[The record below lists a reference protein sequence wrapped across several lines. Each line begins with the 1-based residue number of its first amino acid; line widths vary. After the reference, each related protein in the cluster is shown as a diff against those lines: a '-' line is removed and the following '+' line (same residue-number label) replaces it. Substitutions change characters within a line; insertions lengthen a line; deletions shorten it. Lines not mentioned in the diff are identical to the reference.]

1 MSAIEVQG
9 VVKDYPGCRALHGID
24 LAVERGEIVG
34 LLGPNG
40 AGKSTLMKILCCV
53 QAPTAGSARVE
64 GLDVVTR
71 SLEVRQRVGYL
82 PESAPLYP
90 EMTPGQYLEF
100 MARVRGVG
108 ADAVD
113 RAVVRCGVG
122 DVIDRPVATL
132 SKGYRQRVGL
142 AQAILHWPP
151 ILILDEPTT
160 GLDPSQIAEIRGLIR
175 EIGRERTVILSSHIL
190 PEVEATCDR
199 VVIIDRGRLR
209 AGGTTAEL
217 ASEVEGGQRLRLQ
230 LQGVEPAEAAAR
242 LAELPGVRGA
252 SVDGDG
258 WVVLEADDDARAAV
272 FGATVER
279 GWTLLELRSEARSLE
294 SVYLEVTG
302 RGRRGT
308 EEGP

>member
-1 MSAIEVQG
+1 MKAIEIADVRKRYKSLQALKGVSLSVEQG
-9 VVKDYPGCRALHGID
+9 
-24 LAVERGEIVG
+24 EFFG

-40 AGKSTLMKILCCV
+40 AGKSTLMRILCSV
-53 QAPTAGSARVE
+53 LGPTSGTARIE
-64 GLDVVTR
+64 GFDVVTE
-71 SLEVRQRVGYL
+71 SLEVRRRVGYL

-100 MARVRGVG
+100 MARVRRVP

-113 RAVVRCGVG
+113 RAVERCGIG
-122 DVIDRPVATL
+122 DVIHRPVAHL

-160 GLDPSQIAEIRGLIR
+160 GLDPSQIAEIRSLIR

-209 AGGTTAEL
+209 AGGTPAEL
-217 ASEVEGGQRLRLQ
+217 SREAVGGQRLRLE
-230 LQGVEPAEAAAR
+230 LDGVPAEEAAAVLR
-242 LAELPGVRGA
+242 ELEAVHDAGVDD
-252 SVDGDG
+252 DGR
-258 WVVLEADDDARAAV
+258 VTLTADDDIRAEIFRAV
-272 FGATVER
+272 VDH
-279 GWTLLELRSEARSLE
+279 GWTLLELHSEVRSLE

-302 RGRRGT
+302 TADKGDHK
-308 EEGP
+308 